1 MKNNMILSEL
11 SNTQRISLKPTD
23 GSVIIQKE
31 FRKNSEDDWSVS
43 KGIEISRD
51 LIPLLVDKLSTI

>member
-1 MKNNMILSEL
+1 MKNSVILSEL

-23 GSVIIQKE
+23 DSVIIQKE

-43 KGIEISRD
+43 KGIEVSRD
-51 LIPLLVDKLSTI
+51 LIPLLIDKLSTI